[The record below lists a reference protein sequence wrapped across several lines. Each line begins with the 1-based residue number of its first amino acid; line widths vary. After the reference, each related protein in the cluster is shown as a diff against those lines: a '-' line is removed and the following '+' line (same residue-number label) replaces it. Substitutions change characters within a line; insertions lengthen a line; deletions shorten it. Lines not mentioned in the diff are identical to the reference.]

1 VSDLITRLNCS
12 NCKFVSTLK
21 VLSISSDEL
30 NLQGGIKDASKEER
44 ARAQKVRLITLPGKA
59 KIAEKHWCNQSDV
72 DQWITEH
79 MWCRKWEA
87 TGTIH
92 PK

>member
-1 VSDLITRLNCS
+1 MSELITRLNCS
-12 NCKFVSTLK
+12 NCKFVSTSK
-21 VLSISSDEL
+21 TTSVTKDQL
-30 NLQGGIKDASKEER
+30 NANGGIKDATPEER
-44 ARAQKVRLITLPGKA
+44 DRARKIRLITLPGKM
-59 KIAEKHWCNQSDV
+59 KITEAHWCNQSEV
-72 DQWITEH
+72 DQWVTQR